1 LLRTLIVDRDWLA
14 HYFGRQGAAVM
25 ELKMKLGDYL
35 VAYLKKIG
43 VSHLFGIPGDLV
55 INLFFKFGRARALK
69 VITLSHEP
77 GVGFAA
83 DGYARATGRIGAIC
97 VTYGAGGHNMVNPV
111 AASFSE
117 RVPIL
122 VISGGPGEEECKLG
136 VLIHHQAREIESQLH
151 IYREVTCAAKLI
163 NDPLRAAAEID
174 EVIRAIWLNQQPGYL
189 EIHRDMVERE
199 IPVPK
204 EIVSWNGELPHLQS
218 DRRKLDEAVRDTA
231 ERLSRAQRP
240 LVLVGIEAYRFKAAS
255 EIVKLVEKMGVPCC
269 TSVLAKGAFPMNHPL
284 FMGVYAGAISPPP
297 IRARVEQADLIIG
310 LGMFL
315 TDIEMG
321 GSQPPE
327 ALRHRSIWAVENR
340 VNVSFHTYTDITL
353 RDFVRALLRAEL
365 KRHREK
371 IVYSDNLPPTR
382 APAHRPVRV
391 ADVLREINH
400 FLARQKK
407 FLVVAESGDSLF
419 GGIDIKVGNDGLYL
433 AQGFYA
439 SMGFAVP
446 GALGAQIGTGL
457 RPLILTGDGGFQMTG
472 VEIAHAPRYRLNP
485 IVVLLNN
492 GGWGIF
498 RPVVKRQ
505 DLLALPSWRYAE
517 LARLWGGHGFRV
529 ETVAQLRRGLEQA
542 AESPTFTIIE
552 VMIGARDLSPLSV
565 KYIRASAKK
574 AQLKTRT

>member
-1 LLRTLIVDRDWLA
+1 
-14 HYFGRQGAAVM
+14 
-25 ELKMKLGDYL
+25 MKLGDYL

-122 VISGGPGEEECKLG
+122 VISGGPGEEESKLG

-189 EIHRDMVERE
+189 EIHRDMVECE

-204 EIVSWNGELPHLQS
+204 EIVSWNGELPHPQS

-240 LVLVGIEAYRFKAAS
+240 LVLVGIEAYRFKAARD
-255 EIVKLVEKMGVPCC
+255 IVKLVEKMGVPCC

-327 ALRHRSIWAVENR
+327 ALRHRSIWAVDNR

-353 RDFVRALLRAEL
+353 RDFVHALLRAEF

-371 IVYSDNLPPTR
+371 VVYSDNLPAKRP
-382 APAHRPVRV
+382 PAHRPVRV

-400 FLARQKK
+400 FLAGQKN

-517 LARLWGGHGFRV
+517 LARLWGGRGFRV
-529 ETVAQLRRGLEQA
+529 ETVAQLRRALEQA
-542 AESPTFTIIE
+542 AESPAFTIIE

>member
-1 LLRTLIVDRDWLA
+1 M
-14 HYFGRQGAAVM
+14 QQ
-25 ELKMKLGDYL
+25 KMKLGDYL
-35 VAYLKKIG
+35 VAYLEKIG

-55 INLFFKFGRARALK
+55 INLFLKLGRLRGIK

-83 DGYARATGRIGAIC
+83 DGYARATGRIGAVC

-111 AASFSE
+111 AGSFAE

-122 VISGGPGEEECKLG
+122 VISGGPGEEERKLG

-151 IYREVTCAAKLI
+151 IYQEVTCAAKLI
-163 NDPLRAAAEID
+163 NDPLRAAGEID
-174 EVIRAIWLNQQPGYL
+174 EVIRSIWLNQQPGYL

-199 IPVPK
+199 ISVPK
-204 EIVSWNGELPHLQS
+204 EIVSWNGELPYPQS

-240 LVLVGIEAYRFKAAS
+240 LVLIGIEAYRFKVAK

-284 FMGVYAGAISPPP
+284 YMGVYVGAISPPA
-297 IRARVEQADLIIG
+297 IRARVEQADLIVG

-321 GSQPPE
+321 GGQPPE

-340 VNVSFHTYTDITL
+340 INVSFHTYTDVTL
-353 RDFVRALLRAEL
+353 RDFVHGLLRAEF

-371 IVYSDNLPPTR
+371 VAYSDNLA
-382 APAHRPVRV
+382 APQTDPDRRVRV
-391 ADVLREINH
+391 ADVLGEINR
-400 FLARQKK
+400 FLAQQKK
-407 FLVVAESGDSLF
+407 FMVVAESGDSLF
-419 GGIDIKVGNDGLYL
+419 GGIDVKVGNDGLYL

-457 RPLILTGDGGFQMTG
+457 RPLVLAGDGGFQMTG

-498 RPVVKRQ
+498 RPIANRQ

-517 LARLWGGHGFRV
+517 LARLWGGRGFRV
-529 ETVAQLRRGLEQA
+529 ETAGQLRRALEQA
-542 AESPTFTIIE
+542 AKSSAFAIIE
-552 VMIGARDLSPLSV
+552 VMIGPRDLSPITL

-574 AQLKTRT
+574 AQLRNRA

>member
-1 LLRTLIVDRDWLA
+1 
-14 HYFGRQGAAVM
+14 M

-136 VLIHHQAREIESQLH
+136 MLIHHQAREIESQLH
-151 IYREVTCAAKLI
+151 IYREVTCAAKLL

-174 EVIRAIWLNQQPGYL
+174 EVIRSIWLNQQPGYL
-189 EIHRDMVERE
+189 EIHRDMVECE

-240 LVLVGIEAYRFKAAS
+240 LVLVGIEAYRFKAAR

-269 TSVLAKGAFPMNHPL
+269 TSVLAKGSFPMNHPL

-321 GSQPPE
+321 GGQPPE
-327 ALRHRSIWAVENR
+327 VLRHRSIWAVENR
-340 VNVSFHTYTDITL
+340 VNVSFHTYTEITL
-353 RDFVRALLRAEL
+353 RDFVHGLLRAEL

-371 IVYSDNLPPTR
+371 VVYSDNLPATR
-382 APAHRPVRV
+382 TPPNRPVRV
-391 ADVLREINH
+391 ADVLREINQ
-400 FLARQKK
+400 FLAQQKK

-457 RPLILTGDGGFQMTG
+457 RPLVLTGDGGFQMTG

-517 LARLWGGHGFRV
+517 LARLWGGRGFRV
-529 ETVAQLRRGLEQA
+529 ETLGQLRRALEQA
-542 AESPTFTIIE
+542 AKSPTFTIIE
-552 VMIGARDLSPLSV
+552 VMTGPRDLSPITV

-574 AQLKTRT
+574 AQLKTR

>member
-1 LLRTLIVDRDWLA
+1 
-14 HYFGRQGAAVM
+14 M

-97 VTYGAGGHNMVNPV
+97 VTYGAGGHNMVNPT

-122 VISGGPGEEECKLG
+122 VISGGPGEEESKLG

-163 NDPLRAAAEID
+163 NDPLRAATEID
-174 EVIRAIWLNQQPGYL
+174 EVIRSIWLNQQPGYL
-189 EIHRDMVERE
+189 EIHRDMVECE

-240 LVLVGIEAYRFKAAS
+240 LVLVGIEAYRFKAAR

-284 FMGVYAGAISPPP
+284 FMGVYAGAVSPPP
-297 IRARVEQADLIIG
+297 IRVRVEQADLIIG

-321 GSQPPE
+321 GGQPPE

-353 RDFVRALLRAEL
+353 RDFVHALLRAEL

-371 IVYSDNLPPTR
+371 VVYSDNLPATR
-382 APAHRPVRV
+382 TPPHRPVRV

-457 RPLILTGDGGFQMTG
+457 RPLVLTGDGGFQMTG

-517 LARLWGGHGFRV
+517 LARLWGGRGFRV
-529 ETVAQLRRGLEQA
+529 ETVGQLRRALEQA
-542 AESPTFTIIE
+542 AKSPTFTIIE
-552 VMIGARDLSPLSV
+552 VMIGPKDLSPITV

-574 AQLKTRT
+574 AQLKART

>member
-1 LLRTLIVDRDWLA
+1 
-14 HYFGRQGAAVM
+14 M

-189 EIHRDMVERE
+189 EIHRDMVECE

-204 EIVSWNGELPHLQS
+204 DIVSWNGELPHLQS

-240 LVLVGIEAYRFKAAS
+240 LVLVGIEAYRFKAAR
-255 EIVKLVEKMGVPCC
+255 EIVKLVEKTGVPCC

-321 GSQPPE
+321 GGQPPE

-340 VNVSFHTYTDITL
+340 VNVSLHTYTDITL
-353 RDFVRALLRAEL
+353 RDFVHALLRADL

-371 IVYSDNLPPTR
+371 VAYSDNLPTKQPQ
-382 APAHRPVRV
+382 PNRPVRV

-400 FLARQKK
+400 FLAQQKN

-439 SMGFAVP
+439 SMGFAIP

-457 RPLILTGDGGFQMTG
+457 RPLVLTGDGGFQMTG

-517 LARLWGGHGFRV
+517 LARLWGGRGFRV
-529 ETVAQLRRGLEQA
+529 ETVAQLRRALEQA
-542 AESPTFTIIE
+542 ANSPTFTIIE
-552 VMIGARDLSPLSV
+552 VTIGPKDLSPISV

>member
-1 LLRTLIVDRDWLA
+1 
-14 HYFGRQGAAVM
+14 M
-25 ELKMKLGDYL
+25 EAKMKLGDYL

-55 INLFFKFGRARALK
+55 INLFLKFGRLRGLK
-69 VITLSHEP
+69 IITLSHEP

-83 DGYARATGRIGAIC
+83 DGYARSTGRIGAIC

-122 VISGGPGEEECKLG
+122 VISGGPGEEERKLG
-136 VLIHHQAREIESQLH
+136 MLIHHQAKEIESQFH
-151 IYREVTCAAKLI
+151 IYREVTCAAKII
-163 NDPLRAAAEID
+163 NDPLRAAIDID
-174 EVIRAIWLNQQPGYL
+174 EVIRSIWLNQQPGYL

-199 IPVPK
+199 IAVPK
-204 EIVSWNGELPHLQS
+204 QIVSWNGDLPYPQS
-218 DRRKLDEAVRDTA
+218 DRHKLNEAVRDTA
-231 ERLSRAQRP
+231 ERFNHAHHP
-240 LVLVGIEAYRFKAAS
+240 LVLVGIEAYRFKLAK
-255 EIVKLVEKMGVPCC
+255 EIVKLVQKMGVPCC

-284 FMGVYAGAISPPP
+284 HMGVYVGAISPSR
-297 IRARVEQADLIIG
+297 IRNRVEQADLIIG

-340 VNVSFHTYTDITL
+340 VNVSFHTYTDVTL
-353 RDFVRALLRAEL
+353 RDFVRGLMRAEL
-365 KRHREK
+365 KRHRER
-371 IVYSDNLPPTR
+371 VTYSDNLTKPQANSDR
-382 APAHRPVRV
+382 RIRV
-391 ADVLREINH
+391 ADVLREINQ
-400 FLARQKK
+400 FLARHKK
-407 FLVVAESGDSLF
+407 FMVVAESGDSLF
-419 GGIDIKVGNDGLYL
+419 GGIDVKVGDDGLYL

-446 GALGAQIGTGL
+446 GALGGQIGTGL
-457 RPLILTGDGGFQMTG
+457 RPLVLTGDGGFQMTG
-472 VEIAHAPRYRLNP
+472 AEIAHAPRYKLSP

-498 RPVVKRQ
+498 RPIAKRQ
-505 DLLALPSWRYAE
+505 DLLALPSWKYAE
-517 LARLWGGHGFRV
+517 LAQLWGGQGFRV
-529 ETVAQLRRGLEQA
+529 ETAAQLGRALDQA
-542 AESPTFTIIE
+542 AKSPAFAIIE
-552 VMIGARDLSPLSV
+552 VLIGPRDLSPITV

-574 AQLKTRT
+574 AQIKNQA

>member
-1 LLRTLIVDRDWLA
+1 
-14 HYFGRQGAAVM
+14 M

-122 VISGGPGEEECKLG
+122 VISGGPGEEESKLG

-163 NDPLRAAAEID
+163 NDPLRAAADID

-189 EIHRDMVERE
+189 EIHRDMVECE
-199 IPVPK
+199 IPVLK
-204 EIVSWNGELPHLQS
+204 EIVSWNGELPHPQS
-218 DRRKLDEAVRDTA
+218 DRRKLDEAVRETA

-240 LVLVGIEAYRFKAAS
+240 LVLVGIEAYRFKAARD
-255 EIVKLVEKMGVPCC
+255 IVKLVEKTGVPCC

-353 RDFVRALLRAEL
+353 RDFVHALLRAEL
-365 KRHREK
+365 KRHGEK
-371 IVYSDNLPPTR
+371 VVYSDNLPATR
-382 APAHRPVRV
+382 PPAHRPVRV

-517 LARLWGGHGFRV
+517 LARLWGGRGFRV

>member
-1 LLRTLIVDRDWLA
+1 LTEI
-14 HYFGRQGAAVM
+14 GRRIILVGM

-122 VISGGPGEEECKLG
+122 VISGGPGEEESKLG

-189 EIHRDMVERE
+189 EIHRDMVECE
-199 IPVPK
+199 IPIPK
-204 EIVSWNGELPHLQS
+204 EIVSWNGELPHPQS

-240 LVLVGIEAYRFKAAS
+240 LVLVGIEAYRFKAARD
-255 EIVKLVEKMGVPCC
+255 IVKLVEKMGVPCC

-327 ALRHRSIWAVENR
+327 ALRHRSIWAVDNR

-353 RDFVRALLRAEL
+353 RDFVHALLRAEF

-371 IVYSDNLPPTR
+371 VVYSDNLPAKRP
-382 APAHRPVRV
+382 PAQRPVRV

-400 FLARQKK
+400 FLAGQKN

-517 LARLWGGHGFRV
+517 LARLWGGRGFRV
-529 ETVAQLRRGLEQA
+529 ETVAQLRRALEQA
-542 AESPTFTIIE
+542 AESPAFTIIE